1 MDFSQDVDA
10 LKGNLSIPWALTNLE
25 VDARRIPVLHLIC
38 VPSLTMSYCT
48 YPGKAY
54 QTLVASSCRLSHQL
68 MSQIPLVSLDSEIC
82 VKIGT
87 HMDSNHMQRG
97 WPPGR
102 SYKLDSWVPTLMN
115 FDLDLQPR
123 KAEIWGFDSSLPT
136 SHIHPHPTSS
146 RLIIFQETLPRN
158 LGNVVKGFSFLEST
172 VKIIMIDRYWWSFH
186 VTLNLI
192 IYVWESDRFHALDW
206 AGVS

>member
-82 VKIGT
+82 VKIGHT
-87 HMDSNHMQRG
+87 WIQIICRG
-97 WPPGR
+97 VGR
-102 SYKLDSWVPTLMN
+102 LDVPTSWTL
-115 FDLDLQPR
+115 
-123 KAEIWGFDSSLPT
+123 ECLP
-136 SHIHPHPTSS
+136 
-146 RLIIFQETLPRN
+146 
-158 LGNVVKGFSFLEST
+158 
-172 VKIIMIDRYWWSFH
+172 
-186 VTLNLI
+186 
-192 IYVWESDRFHALDW
+192 
-206 AGVS
+206 